1 MSNDY
6 VHMIGQ
12 LEMNHV
18 VNVVAINK
26 FIQTKEGEEWNVQQ
40 MVVQYDSECKTKTW
54 LDCKTELEAG
64 YKIVTKLK
72 CRVSVCVRVC
82 VCVCVCVKHSDR
94 ITGRRNISDQRW
106 KTRWDQWLTHT
117 YLQMYNTK

>member
-82 VCVCVCVKHSDR
+82 VCVCVCVWS
-94 ITGRRNISDQRW
+94 IVTELLVGETLVTNAGRPGGISG
-106 KTRWDQWLTHT
+106 
-117 YLQMYNTK
+117 